1 VTTTSAFV
9 WITARDGSIHATRP
23 PILASGQAM
32 LCSRAYG
39 RRDLRLRIV
48 PRLSQP
54 VGACTPCC
62 VAALD
67 SQTVPQA

>member
-1 VTTTSAFV
+1 VTASTFV

-23 PILASGQAM
+23 PIIASGQTM
-32 LCSRAYG
+32 LCSRSYG
-39 RRDLRLRIV
+39 RLDLRLRIV

-62 VAALD
+62 IAAFDLPERKL
-67 SQTVPQA
+67 TV